1 MKMAEEFDLT
11 EGQMTEIIETVEK
24 KVLVDVEDSFTAAA
38 CETKAWQEA
47 AIALP
52 DHTFDTLEGMAKLL
66 SQFKNDIS
74 KASPEAAAM
83 MNQLSE
89 GYKEVRE
96 GLVQQNDL
104 KAKAKGIMEKVGM
117 IE

>member
-1 MKMAEEFDLT
+1 MKMAEEFKLT
-11 EGQMTEIIETVEK
+11 EPQMTEIIDAVEK
-24 KVLVDVEDSFTAAA
+24 KVLVDVEDSFNTAAY
-38 CETKAWQEA
+38 ETKAWQEA

-52 DHTFDTLEGMAKLL
+52 EHTCETIDGMAQLL

-74 KASPEAAAM
+74 KASPEAAAALL
-83 MNQLSE
+83 QLSE
-89 GYKEVRE
+89 GYKEVRA
-96 GLVQQNDL
+96 GLVQQNEL